1 MRTKDGEYIMKT
13 DNKYLLLQVNDA
25 LFPIGGYSHSYG
37 LETYIQKELVTDVK
51 SARCYISSRLQN
63 SILYGDLLTV
73 RLAYEY
79 ASDEKW
85 EELDELE
92 QLCEAAKVPYEVR
105 EASKKLGSRFFK
117 TVQQLSIDWKTVGDC
132 RADKTCIWEH
142 YIRGKSLKKVHHT
155 CVYGVFCAAAGI
167 LLEDAIAHFLYAQT
181 SAMVTNCVKSIP
193 LSQTLGQ
200 KMLQSLFATL
210 SELEKEVMTLGEE
223 MLFCSSPG
231 FDIRCMQHEALYSRI
246 YMS

>member
-1 MRTKDGEYIMKT
+1 MKT

-37 LETYIQKELVTDVK
+37 METYIQKDLITDAQ
-51 SARCYISSRLQN
+51 SAEKYIRSRLEN
-63 SILYGDLLTV
+63 SVLYGDLLTV

-79 ASDEKW
+79 SKAGKW
-85 EELDELE
+85 EELKQLE
-92 QLCEAAKVPYEVR
+92 QMCEAAKIPSEIR

-117 TVQQLSIDWKTVGDC
+117 TVQQLSIDWDEQTMEETSVNAGGQVEKLN
-132 RADKTCIWEH
+132 IWQK
-142 YIRGKSLKKVHHT
+142 YILGNAPKKVHHT

-167 LLEDAIAHFLYAQT
+167 GVSDAISHFLYAQT

-193 LSQTLGQ
+193 LSQTAGQ
-200 KMLQSLFATL
+200 KILQSLFGVL
-210 SELEKEVMTLGEE
+210 SEMEAEVMTLDED
-223 MLFCSSPG
+223 MLFASTPG